1 MVTGKPLYT
10 VNQIQDRVKE
20 IADQV
25 SRDFKGKELVVISI
39 LKGAFMFTSDLVRHI
54 KVPLTM
60 DFIIASSY
68 LKTDSTGDITIHSD
82 IRENIMD
89 KDVLLVE
96 DIIDS
101 GVTLNYIRERLMQ
114 RRPSSLKICGLL
126 DKRARREVDV
136 PIDYVGF
143 EIPDVFV
150 VGYGL
155 DYDNK
160 YRNLPYLAVFKKES
174 EEG

>member
-25 SRDFKGKELVVISI
+25 SRDFIGKELVVISI

-101 GVTLNYIRERLMQ
+101 GVTLNYIRERLLQ

>member
-20 IADQV
+20 LADAV

-101 GVTLNYIRERLMQ
+101 GVTLNYIRERLLQ

>member
-1 MVTGKPLYT
+1 MITGKPLFT

-20 IADQV
+20 LAKKISD
-25 SRDFKGKELVVISI
+25 DFEGKELVVIPI
-39 LKGAFMFTSDLVRHI
+39 LKGAFMFASDLVRHI
-54 KVPLTM
+54 RTPITI
-60 DFIIASSY
+60 DFALATSY
-68 LKTDSTGDITIHSD
+68 EKTDSTGEITLHLD
-82 IRENIMD
+82 VRENIKD
-89 KDVLLVE
+89 KHVLLIE
-96 DIIDS
+96 DVVDT

-114 RRPSSLKICGLL
+114 RRPKSISICGLL
-126 DKRARREVDV
+126 NKSARREVDI
-136 PIDYVGF
+136 PIDYIGF

-160 YRNLPYLAVFKKES
+160 YRNLPYVAVFKNES

>member
-1 MVTGKPLYT
+1 MITGKPLYT

-20 IADQV
+20 LGDAISA
-25 SRDFKGKELVVISI
+25 DFKGEELLVITI
-39 LKGAFMFTSDLVRHI
+39 LKGAFMFASDLVRNI
-54 KVPLTM
+54 KVPITM
-60 DFIIASSY
+60 DFIVATSY
-68 LKTDSTGDITIHSD
+68 LKTDSTGEVTLHLDV
-82 IRENIMD
+82 RENI
-89 KDVLLVE
+89 KDRNVLLVE
-96 DIIDS
+96 DIVDS

-114 RRPSSLKICGLL
+114 KRPRSLKICGLL
-126 DKRARREVDV
+126 DKRSRREVDV
-136 PIDYVGF
+136 PLDYIGF

>member
-20 IADQV
+20 LADAV
-25 SRDFKGKELVVISI
+25 SRDFEGKELVVISI

-68 LKTDSTGDITIHSD
+68 LKTDSTGDVSIHCD

>member
-101 GVTLNYIRERLMQ
+101 GVTL
-114 RRPSSLKICGLL
+114 
-126 DKRARREVDV
+126 
-136 PIDYVGF
+136 
-143 EIPDVFV
+143 
-150 VGYGL
+150 
-155 DYDNK
+155 
-160 YRNLPYLAVFKKES
+160 
-174 EEG
+174 

>member
-20 IADQV
+20 LADAV
-25 SRDFKGKELVVISI
+25 SKDFEGKELVVISI

-60 DFIIASSY
+60 DFMIASSY
-68 LKTDSTGDITIHSD
+68 LKTDSTGDVAIHCD

-174 EEG
+174 GEG

>member
-101 GVTLNYIRERLMQ
+101 GVTLNYIRERLLQ
-114 RRPSSLKICGLL
+114 RRPSSLRICGLL

>member
-1 MVTGKPLYT
+1 MITGKPLYT

-20 IADQV
+20 LADQV

-54 KVPLTM
+54 KVPLTL

-101 GVTLNYIRERLMQ
+101 GVTLNYIRERLLQ

-136 PIDYVGF
+136 PIDYIGF
-143 EIPDVFV
+143 EIPDVFI

>member
-20 IADQV
+20 LADQV

-101 GVTLNYIRERLMQ
+101 GVTLNYIRERLLQ

-126 DKRARREVDV
+126 NKRARREVDV

-143 EIPDVFV
+143 EIPDVFI

>member
-25 SRDFKGKELVVISI
+25 SRDFIGKELVVISI

-101 GVTLNYIRERLMQ
+101 GVTLNYIRERLLQ
-114 RRPSSLKICGLL
+114 RRPSSLRICGLL